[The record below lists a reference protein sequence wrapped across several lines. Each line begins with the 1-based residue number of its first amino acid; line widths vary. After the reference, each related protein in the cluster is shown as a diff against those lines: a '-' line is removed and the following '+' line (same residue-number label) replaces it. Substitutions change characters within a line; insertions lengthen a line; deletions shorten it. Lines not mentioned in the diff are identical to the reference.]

1 MSELWRDAVHL
12 AERVISGIYTIK
24 ASAYRFPKTGGVS
37 GMAGQEGIP
46 PVYSPMTRTLEDLD
60 FFWRAIF
67 SMKPWEYDPSVS
79 GLLLL

>member
-1 MSELWRDAVHL
+1 
-12 AERVISGIYTIK
+12 
-24 ASAYRFPKTGGVS
+24 
-37 GMAGQEGIP
+37 MAGQEGIP